1 MKAAICDDD
10 LAFQLFL
17 REKLESYYG
26 ILEIEIEVFC
36 TGMSFIEKFR
46 DHPYEYHLIFMDI
59 EMPGMN
65 GIETSR
71 LIRNINP
78 SVPVI
83 FLTSHRE
90 YALEGYE
97 VDAFR
102 YLEKPLQ
109 VEKLEKALNDYNKLW
124 MQSGRVSFQ
133 DGENTVLVNWA
144 EIQYVHSENVYI
156 HIYLEQ
162 GKYLIRKRISEME
175 TQMPKKIFF
184 KPHRSYLI
192 NLGFVSS
199 FDGKKIILKNSYKIP
214 VSRGKREELKAAV
227 LNYLRISG

>member
-1 MKAAICDDD
+1 
-10 LAFQLFL
+10 
-17 REKLESYYG
+17 
-26 ILEIEIEVFC
+26 
-36 TGMSFIEKFR
+36 
-46 DHPYEYHLIFMDI
+46 
-59 EMPGMN
+59 
-65 GIETSR
+65 
-71 LIRNINP
+71 
-78 SVPVI
+78 
-83 FLTSHRE
+83 
-90 YALEGYE
+90 
-97 VDAFR
+97 AFR

-124 MQSGRVSFQ
+124 LQSGRVSFQ
-133 DGENTVLVNWA
+133 DGENTILVNWA
-144 EIQYVHSENVYI
+144 EIQYVQSENVYI

-199 FDGKKIILKNSYKIP
+199 FDGKKIIMKNSYKIP